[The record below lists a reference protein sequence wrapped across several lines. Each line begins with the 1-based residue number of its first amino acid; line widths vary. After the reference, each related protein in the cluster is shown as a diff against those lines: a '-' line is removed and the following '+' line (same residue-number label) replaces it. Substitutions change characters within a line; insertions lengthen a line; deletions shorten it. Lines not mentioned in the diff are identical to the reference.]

1 MTHLSA
7 AVPSLPLSVSCA
19 ADSRFA
25 ATLTALAR
33 RVATATGGDA
43 GADRFT
49 SAITE
54 GVAACMAHL
63 GADRSRL
70 LTVELTA
77 GSTEVQGSLRWTR
90 LSADDDM
97 FAARLETSLGG
108 KADRVEC
115 GHRDDDAF
123 CCVTCQRG

>member
-25 ATLTALAR
+25 ATLTALAH
-33 RVATATGGDA
+33 RVAAGTGEGP

-49 SAITE
+49 SAITA
-54 GVAACMAHL
+54 GVTACMEHL
-63 GADRSRL
+63 GDDRSRL

-77 GSTEVQGSLRWTR
+77 GSADIQGTLRW
-90 LSADDDM
+90 
-97 FAARLETSLGG
+97 ARLPDEDGFTSQLEAALVPI
-108 KADRVEC
+108 ADRVEC
-115 GHRDDDAF
+115 GHRGDDAF